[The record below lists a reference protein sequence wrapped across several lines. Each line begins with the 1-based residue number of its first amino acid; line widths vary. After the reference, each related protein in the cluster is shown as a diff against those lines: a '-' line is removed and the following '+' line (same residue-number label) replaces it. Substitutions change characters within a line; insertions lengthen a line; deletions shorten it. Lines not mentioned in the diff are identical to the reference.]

1 MNNRENDFDALVSRH
16 RDMIWHICSD
26 YSLSNAWQVED
37 AVQEVLCV
45 LWRDFDQ
52 FSHLSSERTWIY
64 RVASNTMISLKRR
77 MNNQPQTPLDTTLHD
92 SHTTPDENYNHL
104 LQLIDNLA
112 PQDRQIVRAH
122 LDGFQNQEIA
132 AITGL
137 SLSTIGRRLAVA
149 KTLLRNQYEKN
160 R

>member
-1 MNNRENDFDALVSRH
+1 M
-16 RDMIWHICSD
+16 
-26 YSLSNAWQVED
+26 
-37 AVQEVLCV
+37 
-45 LWRDFDQ
+45 
-52 FSHLSSERTWIY
+52 Y
-64 RVASNTMISLKRR
+64 RS
-77 MNNQPQTPLDTTLHD
+77 
-92 SHTTPDENYNHL
+92 YNHL